1 MQKGENIVSIALA
14 AVVLLAV
21 IAVQRRW
28 NPADL
33 KDVANSAE
41 DFILTT
47 AGIGGQVPDI
57 AGYELLKDFS
67 LGRLSRRPVSRHP
80 RTADL
85 RPGPPGDLRPR

>member
-21 IAVQRRW
+21 VAVQRRW

-47 AGIGGQVPDI
+47 AGIGGRSLTSPVTSCSKLSVWENI
-57 AGYELLKDFS
+57 AL
-67 LGRLSRRPVSRHP
+67 
-80 RTADL
+80 ACIA
-85 RPGPPGDLRPR
+85 PPPHH